1 MYSCV
6 YTVYIQWGKKV
17 FEPLPISQVW
27 PLAKK
32 FVIYNCNSRCILTV
46 RNRISTKKSR
56 KLHFITFMTSFAFDA
71 ENKYLTPLAK
81 HDLVLGG
88 ITLVGKHR
96 RQTFLVVGHQVY
108 THFRR
113 DFGPL
118 LFADPLE
125 LLKVAFSMVGNEGMS
140 FKPHIPHYMAPSI
153 VPSMQW
159 SRPVPLAEKQPQSI
173 MFPPPCLT
181 VGMVSYSAFSPLQTR
196 QVELMPKSLIL
207 VL

>member
-1 MYSCV
+1 
-6 YTVYIQWGKKV
+6 
-17 FEPLPISQVW
+17 
-27 PLAKK
+27 PLAKQ
-32 FVIYNCNSRCILTV
+32 
-46 RNRISTKKSR
+46 
-56 KLHFITFMTSFAFDA
+56 
-71 ENKYLTPLAK
+71 
-81 HDLVLGG
+81 DLVLGG

-108 THFRR
+108 THLRR

-118 LFADPLE
+118 LFADPLQI
-125 LLKVAFSMVGNEGMS
+125 LKVAFSIGGNEGIR
-140 FKPHIPHYMAPSI
+140 FKPNISRYMAPSI

-181 VGMVSYSAFSPLQTR
+181 VGMVFLGSYSAFFPLQTR

-207 VL
+207 VSSDHILSPNPPQNHSSAHWQTSDGPVHLIP